1 MMLGIGN
8 IAIVQKNNTQTD
20 GQKFQQSPFISY
32 ANPILKHDSVSFGA
46 KKLELSPELKAEIET
61 FSLDFFKSLLI
72 GTKREVA
79 ALIKRVE
86 QKTPSYQEAFFLHKG
101 EEGNSPLGLVIKH
114 RAEVFPELKGVIE
127 GLEEEGIKQRI
138 ILFRNDL
145 GDTHFTLALKEKQP
159 RIADDV
165 LGFAER
171 IQNNQI
177 RKKFVLS
184 RDVRDNNQ
192 FNVAVQ
198 HGYIEHACRF
208 LDLASSTKGTTPS
221 KFFLLMNKDE
231 QFAFQVAQGSCNMKL
246 IEKFDK
252 FRKTSVSDEYIR
264 KRAAAK
270 VEKEMNPFAAA
281 SMEDVAAHRLMTRED
296 FEALLENCSHRPL
309 EEFKAEDRAA
319 A

>member
-46 KKLELSPELKAEIET
+46 KKVEICPQLEAEIET

-114 RAEVFPELKGVIE
+114 RAEVFPELMGVIE

-159 RIADDV
+159 RIADAV

-171 IQNNQI
+171 IKNQT

-184 RDVRDNNQ
+184 RDIHDNNQ

-198 HGYIEHACRF
+198 QGYIDHACRF
-208 LDLASSTKGTTPS
+208 LDLVSDTKGTTPS

-231 QFAFQVAQGSCNMKL
+231 KFAFHVAQSSCDMKL
-246 IEKFDK
+246 REKFEE
-252 FRKTSVSDEYIR
+252 FRHNSVSEEYIR
-264 KRAAAK
+264 QRALAK
-270 VEKEMNPFAAA
+270 VEEANPFAHK
-281 SMEDVAAHRLMTRED
+281 SMEDVAAHHLMTRED
-296 FEALLENCSHRPL
+296 FEALLQNCSHRPL